1 MTTGL
6 KRSYDRKVTPLA
18 TGGTDPRAKVGN
30 SFGLP
35 SGLEFSCPFA
45 TPACLKVCY
54 AGRLEKMYKAMA
66 ALLMHNWL
74 LVKDATFVQMVD
86 LLSAMV
92 DEFVAEADKHGA
104 EKIFR
109 IHWDGDFFSLRYA
122 RAWGA
127 VMFDRPDVR
136 FWTYTRNP
144 EAAFELHA
152 QNLDNLSLYFSAD
165 EHNRDIAA
173 SLSFQGVK
181 LAVMANTFDEART
194 LSKSVSGLNGIACP
208 EQVGHVP
215 LIEPNGKGACAEC
228 RLCIEGNHAI
238 RFSVTKR

>member
-6 KRSYDRKVTPLA
+6 KRTYDRKVTPLA

-35 SGLEFSCPFA
+35 SGLAYSCPFA

-54 AGRLEKMYKAMA
+54 AGRLEKLFKAML
-66 ALLMHNWL
+66 ALLMHNWAL
-74 LVKDATFVQMVD
+74 LKGADIVRMSHLLCDMVG
-86 LLSAMV
+86 
-92 DEFVAEADKHGA
+92 EFWKEAEKYGA

-109 IHWDGDFFSLRYA
+109 IHWDGDFFSRDYTL
-122 RAWGA
+122 AWSYTIQQY
-127 VMFDRPDVR
+127 PDVQ

-144 EAAFELHA
+144 EAATFLHRER
-152 QNLDNLSLYFSAD
+152 LPNLSLYFSAD
-165 EHNRDIAA
+165 EHNRDHAA

-181 LAVMANTFDEART
+181 LAVMADTFDQART
-194 LSKSVSGLNGIACP
+194 LSKAVSGYNGIACP

-228 RLCIEGNHAI
+228 RLCIEGNNAI